1 MEHEHI
7 FGTGIRDGVM
17 AENLKTVGEEHSAYA
32 GYVEIRRSYDDCVI
46 VDRFRIV
53 EHYRAAEAEGLCY
66 DWYTIDQH
74 YRYIDTSGPVA
85 VVAKNANEAASIAFV
100 TLAEAGS
107 IDDVTAGEHMD
118 VFSTWAS
125 AVAYTVGNL
134 RTYNGKLYRCVQA
147 HTSQD
152 DWTPDVA
159 ASLWAVTGD
168 PAEEWPA
175 WSQPVG
181 AHDAYNEGDKVTHNE
196 KRWISDANGNVWE
209 PGVYGWTEYTE

>member
-17 AENLKTVGEEHSAYA
+17 AENLKTVGEEHSAYT

-46 VDRFRIV
+46 VDRFHIV
-53 EHYRAAEAEGLCY
+53 EHYQAAEAEGLCY

-85 VVAKNANEAASIAFV
+85 AAVKNANEAASIAFV

-118 VFSTWAS
+118 VFSPWAS
-125 AVAYTVGNL
+125 AVSYKTGNL

-152 DWTPDVA
+152 DWTPDA
-159 ASLWAVTGD
+159 ATSLWALTSD

-181 AHDAYNEGDKVTHNE
+181 ATDAYAKGSKVTHND
-196 KRWISDANGNVWE
+196 KRWISDVDANVWE

>member
-17 AENLKTVGEEHSAYA
+17 AENLKTVGKEHSAYT

-53 EHYRAAEAEGLCY
+53 EHYQAAEAEGLCY

-85 VVAKNANEAASIAFV
+85 AAVKNANEAASIAFV

-118 VFSTWAS
+118 VFSPWAS
-125 AVAYTVGNL
+125 AVSYKTGNL

-152 DWTPDVA
+152 DWTPDA
-159 ASLWAVTGD
+159 ATSLWALTSD

-181 AHDAYNEGDKVTHNE
+181 ATDAYAKGSKVTHND
-196 KRWISDANGNVWE
+196 KRWISDVDANVWE

>member
-17 AENLKTVGEEHSAYA
+17 AENLKTVGKEHSAYT

-46 VDRFRIV
+46 VDRFHIV
-53 EHYRAAEAEGLCY
+53 EHYQAAEAEGLCY

-85 VVAKNANEAASIAFV
+85 AAVKNANEAASIAFV

-118 VFSTWAS
+118 VFSPWAS
-125 AVAYTVGNL
+125 AVSYTTGNL

-152 DWTPDVA
+152 DWTPDA
-159 ASLWAVTGD
+159 ATSLWAVTSD
-168 PAEEWPA
+168 PAEEWPT

-181 AHDAYNEGDKVTHNE
+181 ATDAYAKDSKVTHND
-196 KRWISDANGNVWE
+196 KRWISDVDANVWE

>member
-17 AENLKTVGEEHSAYA
+17 AENLKTVGEEHSAYT

-53 EHYRAAEAEGLCY
+53 EHYQAAEAEGLCY

-85 VVAKNANEAASIAFV
+85 AAAKNANEAASIAFV

-118 VFSTWAS
+118 VFSPWAS
-125 AVAYTVGNL
+125 AVSYTTGNL

-152 DWTPDVA
+152 DWTPDAA
-159 ASLWAVTGD
+159 ASLWAVTSD

-181 AHDAYNEGDKVTHNE
+181 ATDAYAKDSKVTHND
-196 KRWISDANGNVWE
+196 KRWISDVDANVWE

>member
-17 AENLKTVGEEHSAYA
+17 AENLKTVGEEHSAYT

-46 VDRFRIV
+46 VDRFHIV
-53 EHYRAAEAEGLCY
+53 EHYQAAEAEGLCY

-85 VVAKNANEAASIAFV
+85 AAVKNANEAASIAFV

-118 VFSTWAS
+118 VFSPWAS
-125 AVAYTVGNL
+125 AVSYKTGNL

-152 DWTPDVA
+152 DWTPDA
-159 ASLWAVTGD
+159 ATSLWALTSD

-181 AHDAYNEGDKVTHNE
+181 ATDAYAKDSKVTHND
-196 KRWISDANGNVWE
+196 KRWISDVDANVWE

>member
-17 AENLKTVGEEHSAYA
+17 AENLKTVGEEHSAYT

-46 VDRFRIV
+46 VDRFHIV
-53 EHYRAAEAEGLCY
+53 EHYQAAEAEGLCY

-85 VVAKNANEAASIAFV
+85 AAAKNANEAASIAFV

-118 VFSTWAS
+118 VFSPWAS
-125 AVAYTVGNL
+125 AVSYTTGNL

-152 DWTPDVA
+152 DWTPDAA
-159 ASLWAVTGD
+159 ASLWAVTSD

-181 AHDAYNEGDKVTHNE
+181 ATDAYAKDSKVTHND
-196 KRWISDANGNVWE
+196 KRWISDVDANVWE

>member
-1 MEHEHI
+1 MEHI
-7 FGTGIRDGVM
+7 FGKMHRNGM
-17 AENLKTVGEEHSAYA
+17 MMESLKTVSEEHSAYSDF
-32 GYVEIRRSYDDCVI
+32 VEIKRSYDDCVI

-53 EHYRAAEAEGLCY
+53 EHYQTMETESLCY

-85 VVAKNANEAASIAFV
+85 AAAKNANEAASIAFV

-118 VFSTWAS
+118 VFSPWAS
-125 AVAYTVGNL
+125 SVDYSAGNL
-134 RTYNGKLYRCVQA
+134 RTYKGKLYRCISA
-147 HTSQD
+147 HTSQE

-159 ASLWAVTGD
+159 VSLWTVTSD

-181 AHDAYNEGDKVTHNE
+181 ATDAYAKNSKVTHNGT
-196 KRWISDANGNVWE
+196 RWISSVDANVWE

>member
-17 AENLKTVGEEHSAYA
+17 AENLKTVGEEHSAYT

-46 VDRFRIV
+46 VDRFHIV
-53 EHYRAAEAEGLCY
+53 EHYQAAEAEGLCY

-85 VVAKNANEAASIAFV
+85 AAAKNANEAASIAFV

-118 VFSTWAS
+118 VFSPWAS
-125 AVAYTVGNL
+125 AVSYKTGNL

-152 DWTPDVA
+152 DWTPDA
-159 ASLWAVTGD
+159 ATSLWALTSD

-181 AHDAYNEGDKVTHNE
+181 ATDAYAKDSKVTHNN
-196 KRWISDANGNVWE
+196 KRWISDVDANVWE

>member
-1 MEHEHI
+1 MEHI
-7 FGTGIRDGVM
+7 FGKMRRNGVM
-17 AENLKTVGEEHSAYA
+17 MESLKTVSEEHSAYS
-32 GYVEIRRSYDDCVI
+32 GFVEIKRSYDDCVI

-53 EHYRAAEAEGLCY
+53 EHYQTMEVESLCY

-85 VVAKNANEAASIAFV
+85 AAAKTANEAASIAFV

-118 VFSTWAS
+118 VFSPWAS
-125 AVAYTVGNL
+125 SVDYSAGNL
-134 RTYNGKLYRCVQA
+134 RTYKGKLYRCISA
-147 HTSQD
+147 HTSQE
-152 DWTPDVA
+152 DWTPDA
-159 ASLWAVTGD
+159 AVSLWAVTSD
-168 PAEEWPA
+168 PEEEWPA

-181 AHDAYNEGDKVTHNE
+181 ATDAYAKNSKVTHNG
-196 KRWISDANGNVWE
+196 KRWISSTDANVWE

>member
-17 AENLKTVGEEHSAYA
+17 AENLKTVGEEHSAYT

-53 EHYRAAEAEGLCY
+53 EHYQAAEAEGLCY

-85 VVAKNANEAASIAFV
+85 AAVKNANEAASIAFV

-118 VFSTWAS
+118 VFSPWAS
-125 AVAYTVGNL
+125 AVSYKTGNL

-152 DWTPDVA
+152 DWTPDA
-159 ASLWAVTGD
+159 ATSLWALTSD

-181 AHDAYNEGDKVTHNE
+181 ATDAYAKGSKVTHND
-196 KRWISDANGNVWE
+196 KRWISDVDANVWE

>member
-17 AENLKTVGEEHSAYA
+17 AENLKTVGEEHSAYT

-53 EHYRAAEAEGLCY
+53 EHYQAAEAEGLCY

-74 YRYIDTSGPVA
+74 YRYIDASGPVA
-85 VVAKNANEAASIAFV
+85 AAAKNANEAASIAFV

-107 IDDVTAGEHMD
+107 IDDVTASEHID
-118 VFSTWAS
+118 VFSPWAS
-125 AVAYTVGNL
+125 AVSYITGNL

-152 DWTPDVA
+152 DWTPDA
-159 ASLWAVTGD
+159 ATSLWAVTSD
-168 PAEEWPA
+168 PAEEWPT

-181 AHDAYNEGDKVTHNE
+181 ATDAYTKDSKVTHND
-196 KRWISDANGNVWE
+196 KRWISDVDANVWE

>member
-17 AENLKTVGEEHSAYA
+17 AENLKTVGEEHSAYT

-46 VDRFRIV
+46 VDRFHIV
-53 EHYRAAEAEGLCY
+53 EHYQAAEAEGLCY

-85 VVAKNANEAASIAFV
+85 AAVKNANEAASIAFV

-118 VFSTWAS
+118 VFSPWAS
-125 AVAYTVGNL
+125 AVSYKTGNL

-152 DWTPDVA
+152 DWTPDA
-159 ASLWAVTGD
+159 ATSLWALTSD

-181 AHDAYNEGDKVTHNE
+181 ATDAYAKDSKVTHNN
-196 KRWISDANGNVWE
+196 KRWISDVDANVWE

>member
-17 AENLKTVGEEHSAYA
+17 AENLKTVGKEHSAYT

-46 VDRFRIV
+46 VDRFHIV
-53 EHYRAAEAEGLCY
+53 EHYQAAEAEGLCY

-85 VVAKNANEAASIAFV
+85 AAVKNANEAASIAFV

-118 VFSTWAS
+118 VFSPWAS
-125 AVAYTVGNL
+125 AVSYKTGNL

-152 DWTPDVA
+152 DWTPDAA
-159 ASLWAVTGD
+159 ASLWAVTSD

-181 AHDAYNEGDKVTHNE
+181 ATDAYANGSKVTHNN
-196 KRWISDANGNVWE
+196 KRWISDVDANVWE

>member
-17 AENLKTVGEEHSAYA
+17 AENLKTVGEEHSAYT

-46 VDRFRIV
+46 VDRFHIV
-53 EHYRAAEAEGLCY
+53 EHYQAAEAEGLCY

-85 VVAKNANEAASIAFV
+85 AAAKNANEAASIAFV

-107 IDDVTAGEHMD
+107 IDDVTACEHMD
-118 VFSTWAS
+118 VFSPWAS
-125 AVAYTVGNL
+125 AVSYTTGNL

-152 DWTPDVA
+152 DWTPDAA
-159 ASLWAVTGD
+159 ASLWAVTSD

-181 AHDAYNEGDKVTHNE
+181 ATDAYAKDSKVTHND
-196 KRWISDANGNVWE
+196 KRWISDVDANVWE